1 MLMTPVTETNKHVH
15 SWWIQQRTSL
25 VDHVS
30 GRIEQPTTS
39 GLYRTWV

>member
-15 SWWIQQRTSL
+15 GWWIQRRMSL
-25 VDHVS
+25 VDVS
-30 GRIEQPTTS
+30 GRTEQPTTS